1 MSKEML
7 LQTLNAVVNTLN
19 GTTIR
24 ADQHDAYQRIN
35 ACANELQHV
44 MQEIQKEE
52 QPEQNK
58 EG

>member
-7 LQTLNAVVNTLN
+7 LQTIKAVINTLN

-24 ADQHDAYQRIN
+24 ADQRDAYQRIN
-35 ACANELQHV
+35 ACVNELQHV

-52 QPEQNK
+52 QPEQK

>member
-1 MSKEML
+1 MRKEML
-7 LQTLNAVVNTLN
+7 LQTLNAVINTLN

-35 ACANELQHV
+35 ACVNELKHV

-52 QPEQNK
+52 QPEQK

>member
-1 MSKEML
+1 MDHQEI
-7 LQTLNAVVNTLN
+7 TNRLNAVINTLN
-19 GTTIR
+19 GTIIR

-52 QPEQNK
+52 QPEQK